1 MLADEERQVVSA
13 EHTHSAEGTHSATA
27 DGKTDYLE
35 KARELAD
42 SYSFL
47 VQRKAELEHEIE
59 ESRAWFYTRD
69 DAIYKL
75 SMGAHEES
83 ERVQTGSISNTVERT
98 VLNCDKVLASMNRE
112 IQNQRMEL
120 LIQPYRDVCAK
131 IELFEIALRS
141 MRGMTRLVAEQ
152 LYVQHRKLTEVCDV
166 TGKPMGRRSVEA
178 EREKALSLVARILNT
193 QDRRGYRNGKTTK
206 TNASSNER
214 PESDGE
220 NHMSG
225 LRECKDTADTG

>member
-1 MLADEERQVVSA
+1 MLADEERQVISA
-13 EHTHSAEGTHSATA
+13 EHTHTAEGTHSAAA

-59 ESRAWFYTRD
+59 ESRSWFYTRD

-83 ERVQTGSISNTVERT
+83 ERVQTSSISNTVERT

-141 MRGMTRLVAEQ
+141 LRGMTRLVAEQ
-152 LYVQHRKLTEVCDV
+152 LFVQRRRQTEVCDA
-166 TGKPMGRRSVEA
+166 TGKPMSRRSVES
-178 EREKALSLVARILNT
+178 ERNSVYIAIARLLEVRDRMQRRKA
-193 QDRRGYRNGKTTK
+193 DGK
-206 TNASSNER
+206 EV
-214 PESDGE
+214 
-220 NHMSG
+220 
-225 LRECKDTADTG
+225 

>member
-13 EHTHSAEGTHSATA
+13 EHTHSAEGTHSAA
-27 DGKTDYLE
+27 VDGKTDYLE
-35 KARELAD
+35 KAMELAD

-59 ESRAWFYTRD
+59 ESRSWFYTRD

-83 ERVQTGSISNTVERT
+83 ERVQTSSISNTVERT

-141 MRGMTRLVAEQ
+141 LRGMTRLVAEQ
-152 LYVQHRKLTEVCDV
+152 LFVQHRRLTEVCDAIG
-166 TGKPMGRRSVEA
+166 TPMSRRTVEA
-178 EREKALSLVARILNT
+178 ERSSVYIAIARLLEVR
-193 QDRRGYRNGKTTK
+193 DRMQRRKVDGK
-206 TNASSNER
+206 EV
-214 PESDGE
+214 
-220 NHMSG
+220 
-225 LRECKDTADTG
+225 

>member
-1 MLADEERQVVSA
+1 MLADENRREVSA
-13 EHTHSAEGTHSATA
+13 EHTRSAEGTHFAAA

-59 ESRAWFYTRD
+59 ESRSWFYTRD

-83 ERVQTGSISNTVERT
+83 ERVQTSGISNTVERT

-141 MRGMTRLVAEQ
+141 LRGMTRLVAEQ
-152 LYVQHRKLTEVCDV
+152 LFVQRRRQTEVCDV
-166 TGKPMGRRSVEA
+166 TGKPMSRRSVES
-178 EREKALSLVARILNT
+178 ERNSVYIAIARLLEVRDRMQRRKA
-193 QDRRGYRNGKTTK
+193 DGK
-206 TNASSNER
+206 EV
-214 PESDGE
+214 
-220 NHMSG
+220 
-225 LRECKDTADTG
+225 

>member
-13 EHTHSAEGTHSATA
+13 EHTHSAEGTHSAAA

-59 ESRAWFYTRD
+59 ESRSWFYTRD

-83 ERVQTGSISNTVERT
+83 ERVQTSSISNTVERT

-141 MRGMTRLVAEQ
+141 LRGTTALVAEQ
-152 LYVQHRKLTEVCDV
+152 LFVQRRKLTEVCDA
-166 TGKPMGRRSVEA
+166 TGTPMGRRTVEA
-178 EREKALSLVARILNT
+178 ERNSVYIAIARLLEVR
-193 QDRRGYRNGKTTK
+193 DRMQRRKVDGK
-206 TNASSNER
+206 EV
-214 PESDGE
+214 
-220 NHMSG
+220 
-225 LRECKDTADTG
+225 